1 MEENKFP
8 FLVKDLAKYCDVTTD
23 AIRYYTRLSLL
34 KPVRDPANKY
44 NLYNNEDV
52 QKLRFITRAKYLGYK
67 LSDIAKI
74 FKDCEKG
81 KSPCPRVRK
90 IIEQRIPENRKRL
103 QQQMLLQQRM
113 ESALLQWDKLP
124 DGIPDGDTICALIES
139 FEDG

>member
-1 MEENKFP
+1 MKEDKYT
-8 FLVKDLAKYCDVTTD
+8 FLVKELAKYCEVTTD
-23 AIRYYTRLSLL
+23 AIRYYTRLGLL

-44 NLYNNEDV
+44 NIYNSKDV
-52 QKLRFITRAKYLGYK
+52 QKLRFITRSKYLGYR
-67 LSDIAKI
+67 LNDIAKI

-103 QQQMLLQQRM
+103 EQLMQLQQRM
-113 ESALLQWDKLP
+113 ESAVLQWDKLP

>member
-1 MEENKFP
+1 
-8 FLVKDLAKYCDVTTD
+8 
-23 AIRYYTRLSLL
+23 
-34 KPVRDPANKY
+34 
-44 NLYNNEDV
+44 V
-52 QKLRFITRAKYLGYK
+52 QKLRFITRSKYLGYR
-67 LSDIAKI
+67 LNDIAKI

-103 QQQMLLQQRM
+103 EQLMQLQQRM
-113 ESALLQWDKLP
+113 ESAVLQWDKLP